1 MTPYLNVFESTV
13 AKKIFGDKQEFTGFD
28 FRLKS
33 PSEHTIDGKRFD
45 IELQIVHN
53 GDLVE
58 GQVDENGNAIT
69 AGFD

>member
-1 MTPYLNVFESTV
+1 MTPNLNVFESTV

-45 IELQIVHN
+45 IEL
-53 GDLVE
+53 
-58 GQVDENGNAIT
+58 
-69 AGFD
+69 